1 MSQWQN
7 EWNQHTDN
15 KLHSIKPIIS
25 DWSPCYR
32 ENRRD
37 EVVLARLRMG
47 HTYVTH
53 SCLLKGEDRP
63 WCMACDEP
71 FTVKHF
77 LLDCID
83 LLPSRDNFYRD
94 VTSLKNLFE
103 TIHIY
108 KILDYLKDIGL
119 YNKIWFRYL
128 TCIFYHNYLVFLVL
142 ESSFNFYLFYCLS
155 RLVLTICWP

>member
-1 MSQWQN
+1 MGIPGNEQADQAAKAALTLPPVDFKLHFTDFKPLVKQFLMSQWQN

-119 YNKIWFRYL
+119 YNKI
-128 TCIFYHNYLVFLVL
+128 
-142 ESSFNFYLFYCLS
+142 
-155 RLVLTICWP
+155 